1 MEELKK
7 YEEPEMEIKFIDWS
21 DIVTESFDPSNEPY
35 QGVVTLPGAGSDNGN
50 QSDPWDD

>member
-21 DIVTESFDPSNEPY
+21 DIVTASDGEGY
-35 QGVVTLPGAGSDNGN
+35 HGDNGGDEGDLPDLG
-50 QSDPWDD
+50 QG